1 MLNDLKAVCLPTS
14 SVHHTTLDKCIWT
27 GLSGLHVT
35 HCLSQYAEYAGNS
48 RVSFLFR
55 DILKL
60 GDATYQTYLQEL
72 TYLRKQK
79 FVRSK
84 FFKHVS
90 VTHTNFKHVCAV
102 YAELLITCTTG
113 EASGAIR

>member
-1 MLNDLKAVCLPTS
+1 MLNDLKAVCLPNFF
-14 SVHHTTLDKCIWT
+14 VDHTTLDKCLWT
-27 GLSGLHVT
+27 GLSGLRVT

-48 RVSFLFR
+48 RVSFVFR

-72 TYLRKQK
+72 THLRKYVPCTPIN
-79 FVRSK
+79 FGPVI
-84 FFKHVS
+84 
-90 VTHTNFKHVCAV
+90 NFKHVCAV
-102 YAELLITCTTG
+102 YAELLITCTTW